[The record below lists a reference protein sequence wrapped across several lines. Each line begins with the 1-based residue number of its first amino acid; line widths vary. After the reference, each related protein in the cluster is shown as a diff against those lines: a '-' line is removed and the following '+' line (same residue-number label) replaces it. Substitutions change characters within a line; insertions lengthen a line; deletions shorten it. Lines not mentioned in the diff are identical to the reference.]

1 MTTSAPSSP
10 VYLPPPT
17 SPLTRQVAVGQDVGF
32 GSPSGPY
39 WNRRDLPP
47 LFSETTAFEADHG
60 HLTLPDAVEALRQAW
75 TLRPDYDL
83 CIFRPRGYAFHIAF
97 ALPSASYKSA
107 RSVGIPVEVALEYV
121 ACEYIRHRYE
131 GDHLRIPMEFRSTG
145 WRSDALTALVRAGA
159 IYSEFRNRV

>member
-17 SPLTRQVAVGQDVGF
+17 SPLTRQVAVCHDIGF
-32 GSPSGPY
+32 GCPSGPY
-39 WNRRDLPP
+39 WNRRELPP
-47 LFSETTAFEADHG
+47 LFSEATAFEADHG
-60 HLTLPDAVEALRQAW
+60 HLTLPRAVEALRQAW
-75 TLRPDYDL
+75 KLRPDYDL
-83 CIFRPRGYAFHIAF
+83 CVFRPRGYAFHIAF
-97 ALPSASYKSA
+97 ALPSASNKSA
-107 RSVGIPVEVALEYV
+107 WSFGIPRDVALEYV

-159 IYSEFRNRV
+159 IYLEFRNHV